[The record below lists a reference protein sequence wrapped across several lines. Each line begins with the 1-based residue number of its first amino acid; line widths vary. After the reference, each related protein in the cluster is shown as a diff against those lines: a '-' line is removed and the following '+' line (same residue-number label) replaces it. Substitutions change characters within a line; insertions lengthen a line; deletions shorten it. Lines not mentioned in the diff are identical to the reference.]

1 MEENKVVLS
10 LEKYL
15 EMYDKNKQNEELI
28 NILFSLLINNT
39 ELTSNKKKLEIS
51 SYGVKYGKIID
62 LLYKYKPEEMK
73 ERYEYLMKDEED

>member
-28 NILFSLLINNT
+28 NIILYLI
-39 ELTSNKKKLEIS
+39 
-51 SYGVKYGKIID
+51 
-62 LLYKYKPEEMK
+62 
-73 ERYEYLMKDEED
+73 YL